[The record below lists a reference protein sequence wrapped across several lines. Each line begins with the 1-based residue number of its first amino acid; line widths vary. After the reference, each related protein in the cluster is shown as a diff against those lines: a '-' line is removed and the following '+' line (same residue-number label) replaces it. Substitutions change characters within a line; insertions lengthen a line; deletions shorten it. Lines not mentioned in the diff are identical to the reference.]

1 MARQLAEMSAHGL
14 PRDLRSLAM
23 TTGES
28 VLKEINFDGIIGPS
42 HNYAGLSLGNI
53 ASASHK
59 GEASHPRAAALQGIA
74 KMRGNM
80 ERGLAQGF
88 LLPLPRPNY
97 GLLRDLAVGE
107 DGDRALL
114 AAAWSASSM
123 WTANAATVSP
133 APDTADG
140 RCHLTPANL
149 VTMLHRGQ
157 EWRDTQAQLKIAF
170 GDERH
175 FAVHDAV
182 PPSFGDEGAA
192 NHMRFCENH
201 GAPGVEVFVYGRP
214 GGRFPARQHEQA
226 SRAVARLHGLDP
238 KRCVFIE
245 QSPAAIAAGAFHNDV
260 VAVANEKVL
269 FTHEKAFADQ
279 IDAYEAIRAAFP
291 ALHVVEVPESAVS
304 LEEAI
309 KTYLFNAQLLT
320 LPTGEMALIVP
331 DECRESASVW
341 SWCEHMLASNGP
353 IRKVIPVDVR
363 QSMANGGGPACL
375 RLRVVADPATVDA
388 RFMLDEAKA
397 ERIEAVIAQMW
408 PETIQPDEI
417 GTEALAAKVIEA
429 REALLAV
436 LSLDELA

>member
-1 MARQLAEMSAHGL
+1 MSKL
-14 PRDLRSLAM
+14 
-23 TTGES
+23 
-28 VLKEINFDGIIGPS
+28 VEINFDGIVGPS

-59 GEASHPRAAALQGIA
+59 GNASYPRAAALQGIA
-74 KMRGNM
+74 KMRGNL

-88 LLPLPRPNY
+88 LLPLPRPNF
-97 GLLRDLAVGE
+97 GLLRDLAVGDE
-107 DGDRALL
+107 TNPALV

-133 APDTADG
+133 APDTGDG

-170 GDERH
+170 GDQRH

-182 PPSFGDEGAA
+182 PSSFGDEGAA
-192 NHMRFCENH
+192 NHMRFCDSH
-201 GAPGVEVFVYGRP
+201 DAPGVEVFVYGRP

-226 SRAVARLHGLDP
+226 SRAVARLHGLEP
-238 KRCVFIE
+238 RRCVFIE
-245 QSPAAIAAGAFHNDV
+245 QNPAAIEAGAFHNDV

-269 FTHEKAFADQ
+269 FTHDQAFADQ
-279 IDAYEAIRAAFP
+279 IDAYEAIRAVFP
-291 ALHVVEVPESAVS
+291 DLHVVEVPESQVT

-309 KTYLFNAQLLT
+309 RTYLFNAQLVT
-320 LPTGEMALIVP
+320 LPTGEMALVVP
-331 DECRESASVW
+331 SECQESASVW
-341 SWCEHMLASNGP
+341 SWCERMLASNGP
-353 IRKVIPVDVR
+353 IRHVIPVDVR